1 MLDCR
6 YGANRYSSS
15 GGDPGKSC
23 GFCQGPSWRL
33 AGVEDCG
40 ASFNRRRTEA
50 WMDGPRFGLD
60 AHELESLDP
69 GGKFGWIE
77 RPEEQGDPWAAVT
90 RDAPDCSGSGA
101 AFRPVAS
108 RIWPKPGSMG
118 RSDAR
123 RALKAT
129 IRIEDESAAGPE
141 MDASIGI
148 SAKTSQLF
156 LSSSS
161 GRRGEAISPGVKK
174 NFKIWGLGR
183 RWFFRMK
190 QGSAC
195 IPDWGGGGQ
204 REDILFA
211 SRQRANTSSFLI
223 CRGGWRPFSDASG

>member
-1 MLDCR
+1 MLNCR
-6 YGANRYSSS
+6 YGASRYTSS
-15 GGDPGKSC
+15 GGDPGKL
-23 GFCQGPSWRL
+23 GRFCEGHSRRL
-33 AGVEDCG
+33 GGVKDCG
-40 ASFNRRRTEA
+40 AFFNRRRTEA
-50 WMDGPRFGLD
+50 WLDGPRFGLD
-60 AHELESLDP
+60 ADELKSLDP
-69 GGKFGWIE
+69 GHKFGWIE
-77 RPEEQGDPWAAVT
+77 RPEEQADPWAALT
-90 RDAPDCSGSGA
+90 RDAPDCPGSGA

-108 RIWPKPGSMG
+108 RIWPKPGSLG
-118 RSDAR
+118 RPHAG

-129 IRIEDESAAGPE
+129 IRVEDASTAGPE

-174 NFKIWGLGR
+174 NSKIWGHGR

-195 IPDWGGGGQ
+195 ILDWGGAGL

-211 SRQRANTSSFLI
+211 SRQRANTSSVLI
-223 CRGGWRPFSDASG
+223 CRGGWRPSSGASE

>member
-1 MLDCR
+1 MLSCR
-6 YGANRYSSS
+6 HGACRYSSS
-15 GGDPGKSC
+15 GGDPGKPGRLCEGRSR
-23 GFCQGPSWRL
+23 RL

-40 ASFNRRRTEA
+40 ASFDRRRTAA

-69 GGKFGWIE
+69 GGEFGRTE
-77 RPEEQGDPWAAVT
+77 SPEEQADPWAALT
-90 RDAPDCSGSGA
+90 DDASDSRGSRA
-101 AFRPVAS
+101 AFGPVAS
-108 RIWPKPGSMG
+108 RIWPKPGSVGWSHAG
-118 RSDAR
+118 RAF
-123 RALKAT
+123 KAT
-129 IRIEDESAAGPE
+129 IRVEDESSAGPD

-148 SAKTSQLF
+148 SAETSRLF

-161 GRRGEAISPGVKK
+161 GHRGEAISPGVKK

-195 IPDWGGGGQ
+195 IPDWGGGGL

-211 SRQRANTSSFLI
+211 SRQRANTGNILI
-223 CRGGWRPFSDASG
+223 CRDGWRRFWGASG